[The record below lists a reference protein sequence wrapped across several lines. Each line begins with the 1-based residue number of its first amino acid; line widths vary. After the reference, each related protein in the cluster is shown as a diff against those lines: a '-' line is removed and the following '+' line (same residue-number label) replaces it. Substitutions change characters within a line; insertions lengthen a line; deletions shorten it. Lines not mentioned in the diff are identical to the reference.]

1 MRANDAPELQRRL
14 LQLADALAGKAP
26 SAAGLVVWLDALAEC
41 DASDVWAVLVDW
53 PKSHAKMPLPA
64 EVLKAARDVASARR
78 ERIAQAERDAE
89 RKAADSLARNLSRFQ
104 PEGGRMTPAYL
115 EFKRAMAEL
124 KRRPKPH
131 PKQWAYDLRDK
142 ESRGEFL
149 YPVQREN
156 WRAALRETSRTALE
170 TEDEREARLER
181 EAIQSEA
188 GA

>member
-14 LQLADALAGKAP
+14 AQLADALAGKAP

-41 DASDVWAVLVDW
+41 DASDVWSVLTDW

-78 ERIAQAERDAE
+78 ERIAEGE
-89 RKAADSLARNLSRFQ
+89 RKAADTAAKRLTHTLD
-104 PEGGRMTPAYL
+104 GAYSAGKSSAWKAAQAAIS
-115 EFKRAMAEL
+115 EIRK
-124 KRRPKPH
+124 RPKPSG
-131 PKQWAYDLRDK
+131 KSWAFALRDR
-142 ESRGEFL
+142 ENAGEFL

-188 GA
+188 GP

>member
-1 MRANDAPELQRRL
+1 MRSSDAPELQRRL
-14 LQLADALAGKAP
+14 SQLADALAGKAP

-64 EVLKAARDVASARR
+64 EVLKIARDVASARR
-78 ERIAQAERDAE
+78 ERIAEGE
-89 RKAADSLARNLSRFQ
+89 RKAADVAAKRLANTIDGSYVGAKSAAWQAAQRAIAEIR
-104 PEGGRMTPAYL
+104 
-115 EFKRAMAEL
+115 KRPNPTGKA
-124 KRRPKPH
+124 
-131 PKQWAYDLRDK
+131 WAFALRDR
-142 ESRGEFL
+142 ENAGEFL

-156 WRAALRETSRTALE
+156 WRAALRETARTAVE

-181 EAIQSEA
+181 EAIQAEA

>member
-14 LQLADALAGKAP
+14 SQLADALAGKAP

-64 EVLKAARDVASARR
+64 EVLKIARDLASARR
-78 ERIAQAERDAE
+78 ERIAEGE
-89 RKAADSLARNLSRFQ
+89 RKAADVAAKRMAKTIDGASW
-104 PEGGRMTPAYL
+104 PGGKSNAW
-115 EFKRAMAEL
+115 KAAQQAIAEIR
-124 KRRPKPH
+124 KRPKPTG
-131 PKQWAYDLRDK
+131 KAWAFALRDR
-142 ESRGEFL
+142 ENAGELL

-156 WRAALRETSRTALE
+156 WRAALREMARTAVE

-181 EAIQSEA
+181 EAIQAEA